1 MKKHIPLCLLA
12 CLFAIVT
19 ACSAVSAPAS
29 VEGDNP
35 LRSIVLQSPADQ
47 FLLNFLSVEDG
58 KLATSICYNDAICA
72 GATHNGYN
80 SYAEQIAQINK
91 SGDKALIAHWRQMV
105 AELPT
110 VAEMR
115 LKTKEG
121 YNKYNTPKED
131 WFLINFMRSRAD
143 TIFLDITEEMALR
156 CGATPY
162 AHEDGFEGVSDFN
175 KAIRLGWTTLQLE
188 VEAFD
193 SLRRDL
199 YKRAAENPEI
209 PAFQPPAHI
218 LKGNNGGSSTQLS
231 ANNDGPPRNFGT
243 FELRSGNMLMTC
255 RVYGSIEVNVATY
268 ANYFLAIVSL
278 RNMYTGKESTH
289 RSFSGSTIFKGSL
302 TYPQGTYHEIRI
314 SKMSSEYDVTINFME
329 VKEFI
334 T

>member
-1 MKKHIPLCLLA
+1 MKKHIPPCLLA

-19 ACSAVSAPAS
+19 ACSAVSAPAP

-115 LKTKEG
+115 LKTKAG

-162 AHEDGFEGVSDFN
+162 AHEDGFEGASEFN
-175 KAIRLGWTTLQLE
+175 KVVKLGWTTN
-188 VEAFD
+188 EALVVSFD

-218 LKGNNGGSSTQLS
+218 LKGNDSVSSPQSSL
-231 ANNDGPPRNFGT
+231 NNDGPPRNFGT
-243 FELRSGNMLMTC
+243 FELRGDLMLRTC
-255 RVYGSIEVNVATY
+255 STFGSPEVDVVTY
-268 ANYFLAIVSL
+268 ANYFSAIVYI
-278 RNMYTGKESTH
+278 RDMYTGKESTH
-289 RSFSGSTIFKGSL
+289 LSFSDSTPFKGCL
-302 TYPQGTYHEIRI
+302 LYPQGTDYIFRV
-314 SKMSSEYDVTINFME
+314 SKASSQYDVTIYIME
-329 VKEFI
+329 RKEFI

>member
-1 MKKHIPLCLLA
+1 MKKHIPPCLLA

-115 LKTKEG
+115 LKTKAG

-162 AHEDGFEGVSDFN
+162 AHESGIEAASEFN
-175 KAIRLGWTTLQLE
+175 KVVKLGWTTN
-188 VEAFD
+188 EAWVVSLD

-243 FELRSGNMLMTC
+243 FELRGDNILQTYSVFASLEID
-255 RVYGSIEVNVATY
+255 VVTY
-268 ANYFLAIVSL
+268 ANYFGGFVYL
-278 RNMYTGKESTH
+278 RDMYTGKESVH
-289 RSFSGSTIFKGSL
+289 SSHLGSTNFKGCL
-302 TYPQGTYHEIRI
+302 TYPEGTHYLIRI
-314 SKMSSEYDVTINFME
+314 SKVSSQYDVTIHFME
-329 VKEFI
+329 RKEF
-334 T
+334 TT